1 MDVTQSPGLLPPEA
15 ISALVVYDA
24 RTGEVLHRHIAVRYP
39 GGRVQ
44 EPAQLEARAL
54 ALAVTRG
61 IDARR
66 ARVLQVD
73 PAAFGS
79 ALEHRVDVK
88 RGVLIARRC
97 TPLNIATLARRARK
111 AKK

>member
-15 ISALVVYDA
+15 MYALVVYDA
-24 RTGEVLHRHIAVRYP
+24 HTGEVLHRHIAVRYP

-61 IDARR
+61 IHARR
-66 ARVLQVD
+66 ARVLHVD
-73 PAAFGS
+73 PAAFAS
-79 ALEHRVDVK
+79 DVEHRVDVK
-88 RGVLIARRC
+88 RGVLVARRR
-97 TPLNIATLARRARK
+97 TPLNIAALARRARK
-111 AKK
+111 ATK